1 MISEDQLS
9 KSLEDFFR
17 SVERVP
23 VEMHKCRTMYE
34 AVRVSRRLNWS
45 LPIMRLGAVS
55 VWASAKLVCHK
66 LASKQM
72 NKLVSSE
79 LDSERWVAQIGGA
92 VHVAMAELDRLDANK
107 KKTSTKDRKRAFQQ
121 HQKSALRSLQNARVE
136 LAAIGCNPRLLGLI
150 DDEKYRLLR
159 DVIRDLDWTEDR
171 RHHVRLESARRQLV
185 DEGISRKHQW
195 AELINRG
202 VFFSDDPLPDLDNL
216 LQRAIRIVT
225 EVAVPS
231 NDRHGVRA
239 QFLRRLYTELEDTPI
254 ANVRIAFLS
263 NASDALF
270 AESVDKPQVR
280 RLVKDIAEETAA
292 MYSRLQSVGL
302 SKDWFK
308 ALGQKKGDISLQSKR
323 SLRTLPTEP
332 SGHDTSRQSRSGSGR
347 CEKVQ
352 NESAST
358 KPSRGSRRHPLLRKP
373 AAAQGSLPADRKKP
387 K

>member
-1 MISEDQLS
+1 MKPEDVLS
-9 KSLEDFFR
+9 KPLLELFK

-23 VEMHKCRTMYE
+23 AEMHKCKTLYE
-34 AVRVSRRLNWS
+34 AVRVSRRLRWS
-45 LPIMRLGAVS
+45 LPIKRLGAVS
-55 VWASAKLVCHK
+55 EWASAKLVCHR
-66 LASKQM
+66 LAYKQM
-72 NKLVSSE
+72 SKLVTSE
-79 LDSERWVAQIGGA
+79 LDGERWVAQIGGA

-107 KKTSTKDRKRAFQQ
+107 TRTSTKDRKRAFQQ
-121 HQKSALRSLQNARVE
+121 HQKSAIRSLQNAREE

-150 DDEKYRLLR
+150 DDEKYRPLR

-171 RHHVRLESARRQLV
+171 RHHLRLQSARRQLV
-185 DEGISRKHQW
+185 EEGISQKHQW

-202 VFFSDDPLPDLDNL
+202 MFFSDDPLPDLDNL
-216 LQRAIRIVT
+216 LRQAITIAT

-239 QFLRRLYTELEDTPI
+239 QFLRRLYSELEDTPI

-270 AESVDKPQVR
+270 AENVDKPQVR

-292 MYSRLQSVGL
+292 MYSRLESVGL

-308 ALGQKKGDISLQSKR
+308 ALGQKKEDISLQSKR
-323 SLRTLPTEP
+323 SLGSLPTET
-332 SGHDTSRQSRSGSGR
+332 SGRNTSRQSRSGSGR

-358 KPSRGSRRHPLLRKP
+358 KPSRGSRRHQVLGKP
-373 AAAQGSLPADRKKP
+373 AAAEGNLPADRKKP